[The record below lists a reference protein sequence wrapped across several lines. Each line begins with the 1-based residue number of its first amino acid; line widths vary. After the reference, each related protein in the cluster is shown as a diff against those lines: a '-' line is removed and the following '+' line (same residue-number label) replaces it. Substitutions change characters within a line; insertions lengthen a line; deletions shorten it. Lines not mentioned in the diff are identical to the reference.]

1 MHRTVIFYRTS
12 SGRCP
17 VEEFLDSLPSKVA
30 QKVLWVVQLV
40 RELDVV
46 PGQYLRKLV
55 DTDGLWECRIAQ
67 GGNIYRLFAFF
78 ESGDLVI
85 LTHGIMKK
93 TQKTPPAE
101 IRKADECR
109 ADWMRRRQ

>member
-17 VEEFLDSLPSKVA
+17 VEEFLNSLPSKVA

-46 PGQYLRKLV
+46 PGQYLEKLV
-55 DTDGLWECRIAQ
+55 DAEGIWECRIAQ
-67 GGNIYRLFAFF
+67 GGETYIDCLP
-78 ESGDLVI
+78 SSKVVI
-85 LTHGIMKK
+85 
-93 TQKTPPAE
+93 
-101 IRKADECR
+101 
-109 ADWMRRRQ
+109 W